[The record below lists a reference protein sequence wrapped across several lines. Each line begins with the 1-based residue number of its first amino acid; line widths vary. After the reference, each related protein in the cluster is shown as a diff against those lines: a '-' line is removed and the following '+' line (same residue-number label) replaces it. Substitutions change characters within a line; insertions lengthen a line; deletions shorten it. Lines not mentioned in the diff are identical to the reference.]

1 MKENKW
7 VQFGREH
14 KYVAPDG
21 EILATILHNPFKGVY
36 WVLRGGKGYVT
47 LEQAK
52 AAVEKMQ

>member
-7 VQFGREH
+7 IQFGHEH

-21 EILATILHNPFKGVY
+21 EVLANILYNHFKGVY
-36 WVLRGGKGYVT
+36 WAMRGGYIT

-52 AAVEKMQ
+52 VAVEKMQ